1 MIHNKF
7 WQAFFALAPLLS
19 VVAILAAYLL
29 FLLSMAGRLNELESA
44 AQDTPMVF
52 FGGIGVFLLFIFLA
66 VLLSV
71 GSLVFYIVHA
81 AQNPNLKYNNLL
93 LVWILLFVFANGLGQ
108 LIYWIIEVV
117 NKRQANPVRQS
128 P

>member
-1 MIHNKF
+1 
-7 WQAFFALAPLLS
+7 
-19 VVAILAAYLL
+19 
-29 FLLSMAGRLNELESA
+29 
-44 AQDTPMVF
+44 MVF

>member
-52 FGGIGVFLLFIFLA
+52 FGSIGVFLLFIFLA